1 MAVLLLANV
10 ALAQTHDFSAVAP
23 SGQTLYYKIVDG
35 EAHVVKPYG
44 SYNSSDMQGDLSIPQ
59 SVNYNGTTYTVSTIG
74 SGAFSYCGYITSVV
88 IPNTVRI
95 IGEEAFSS
103 CGMNT
108 VSIPGSV
115 TKIRDKAFYWC
126 SSLTSVVIPNSVD
139 SLGERVFNECK
150 NLISAVIGNGVTAI
164 SRSAFSNCYNLTSV
178 TIPASVTVIERSAF
192 SSCRALTSI
201 DIPNSVV
208 TIGGSAFFQCR
219 NLASVVIPSS
229 VTSIGGSAFGGCDNI
244 TSIAVAQGNTVYD
257 SRNDCNALI
266 ETATNTLIKG
276 CVSTVIPGTI
286 TSIGE
291 SAFSGCS
298 GLTSV
303 TLPNGLTSIG
313 QSAFSGCSGLTS
325 VTLPN
330 GLTSIGNHAF
340 SGCSGLTSV
349 TLPNGLASIGSYAFS
364 GCSGLTS
371 IALPGTL
378 TTIKGSAFSNCSGLT
393 SVILP
398 ASVTSIPHDYDL
410 GTNPF
415 RGCNNLT
422 SIVVEP
428 GNTKYDSRG
437 NCNAII
443 ETATNT
449 LLAGCKNTTIPGNV
463 AKIGPSAFWGQAE
476 LRTTIPASVS
486 QISRYAFGYSGT
498 IIVPN
503 TVTAIGG
510 DAFYRANNV
519 VYSGTLEGA
528 PWGAKTLNGYVENG
542 LIYTDNSKTVLTGF
556 EGNLGAVDIPASVD
570 TIGEWALAHSS
581 LTSVTIPRSV
591 KWIGHGALNN
601 CNRLQTV
608 TLNADSCYYSGGIW
622 LQGGVDLL
630 SGCPSFKLFVIGD
643 RVASIPGG
651 TIENT
656 STLDTIISFAETP
669 PTFVPMGSLRSE
681 IVMKVPCTA
690 LDAYRNTEPWSRLNL
705 YCETEGIEDALD
717 EAYEVYVSEG
727 KIVVEGA
734 VQEVVSV
741 YDVMGRMV
749 HRWRGDGARR
759 VKKGLYL
766 VRIGESSARKV
777 VVM

>member
-1 MAVLLLANV
+1 MVYNRAQRTMRRKLLLWVAVLLLANV

-59 SVNYNGTTYTVSTIG
+59 SVSHNGTTYTVSAIG

-95 IGEEAFSS
+95 IGEEAFYS

-115 TKIRDKAFYWC
+115 TKIRDEAFSWC
-126 SSLTSVVIPNSVD
+126 HSLTSVVIPNSVD
-139 SLGERVFNECK
+139 SLGERVFYVCR
-150 NLISAVIGNGVTAI
+150 NLISAIIGNGVTTI
-164 SRSAFSNCYNLTSV
+164 SRSAFSECYNLTSV
-178 TIPASVTVIERSAF
+178 TIPASVTLIDRWAF
-192 SSCRALTSI
+192 SSCRALTTI
-201 DIPNSVV
+201 DIPNSVA
-208 TIGGSAFFQCR
+208 TIGELAFSDCR

-229 VTSIGGSAFGGCDNI
+229 VTSIGGSAFSGCDNI

-276 CVSTVIPGTI
+276 CVNTVIPGTI

-313 QSAFSGCSGLTS
+313 RHAFFRCSGLTS
-325 VTLPN
+325 VTL
-330 GLTSIGNHAF
+330 S
-340 SGCSGLTSV
+340 
-349 TLPNGLASIGSYAFS
+349 NGLASIGSYAFY

-371 IALPGTL
+371 ITLPGTL
-378 TTIKGSAFSNCSGLT
+378 TTIEGSAFRDCSGLT

-519 VYSGTLEGA
+519 VYSSTLEGA

-570 TIGEWALAHSS
+570 TIGEWALAYSS

-591 KWIGHGALNN
+591 KWIGHSALNN

-749 HRWRGDGARR
+749 HRWRGDGTRR

>member
-23 SGQTLYYKIVDG
+23 SGQTLYYKIVGG

-44 SYNSSDMQGDLSIPQ
+44 WYDSMEGDLSIPQ
-59 SVNYNGTTYTVSTIG
+59 SVNYNGTTYTVSAIG
-74 SGAFSYCGYITSVV
+74 AGAFSYCSYITSVV

-95 IGEEAFSS
+95 IDKDAFES
-103 CGMNT
+103 CSGMNT
-108 VSIPGSV
+108 VSIPSSV
-115 TKIRDKAFYWC
+115 TKIRDEAFAYC
-126 SSLTSVVIPNSVD
+126 RTLTSVVIPNSVD
-139 SLGERVFNECK
+139 SLGERVFYQCD
-150 NLISAVIGNGVTAI
+150 NLISAVIGNSVTAI
-164 SRSAFSNCYNLTSV
+164 SSSAFSHCYNLTSV
-178 TIPASVTVIERSAF
+178 TIPASVTVIGHSAF

-257 SRNDCNALI
+257 SRNNCNALI

-303 TLPNGLTSIG
+303 TLPNGLTHID
-313 QSAFSGCSGLTS
+313 
-325 VTLPN
+325 
-330 GLTSIGNHAF
+330 
-340 SGCSGLTSV
+340 
-349 TLPNGLASIGSYAFS
+349 SYAFY

-371 IALPGTL
+371 ITLPGTL
-378 TTIKGSAFSNCSGLT
+378 TTIEGSAFRDCSGLT

-398 ASVTSIPHDYDL
+398 ASVTSISHW

-415 RGCNNLT
+415 SGCNNLA

-463 AKIGPSAFWGQAE
+463 AKIGPSAFWGQTE
-476 LRTTIPASVS
+476 LRITIPASVS
-486 QISRYAFGYSGT
+486 QINGYAFAYSGT

-503 TVTAIGG
+503 TVSAIGN
-510 DAFYRANNV
+510 DAFYLANNV

-542 LIYTDNSKTVLTGF
+542 LIFTDNSKTVLTGF
-556 EGNLGAVDIPASVD
+556 EGNLGAVVIPASVD
-570 TIGEWALAHSS
+570 TIRKHALSYGN

-591 KWIGHGALNN
+591 KWIGNCALNN

-608 TLNADSCYYSGGIW
+608 TLNADSCRYDSWHDNGIDMDMNI
-622 LQGGVDLL
+622 DLF
-630 SGCPSFKLFVIGD
+630 SGCNNLRTIIIGGNV
-643 RVASIPGG
+643 RYIPRY
-651 TIENT
+651 TIDY
-656 STLDTIISFAETP
+656 STIDTIISHAEVP
-669 PTFVPMGSLRSE
+669 PKFYPSGSLRSE

-690 LDAYRNTEPWSRLNL
+690 LDAYRNAEPWSRLNL

-734 VQEVVSV
+734 VQESVSV
-741 YDVMGRMV
+741 YDMMGRMV
-749 HRWRGDGARR
+749 CQWQGDGARR
-759 VKKGLYL
+759 VKQGLYL

>member
-1 MAVLLLANV
+1 MRRKLLLWVAVLLLANV
-10 ALAQTHDFSAVAP
+10 AHAQTHDFSVVAP

-44 SYNSSDMQGDLSIPQ
+44 SYTSSDNMEGDLSIPQ
-59 SVNYNGTTYTVSTIG
+59 SVNYNGTTYTVSAIG
-74 SGAFSYCGYITSVV
+74 SGAFSYCSYITSVV

-95 IGEEAFSS
+95 IGEEAFYY

-115 TKIRDKAFYWC
+115 TKIRDEAFAYC
-126 SSLTSVVIPNSVD
+126 RTLTSVVIPNSVD
-139 SLGERVFNECK
+139 SLGERVFYYCDS
-150 NLISAVIGNGVTAI
+150 LISAVIGNGVTAI
-164 SRSAFSNCYNLTSV
+164 SSSAFSCCERLAAIS
-178 TIPASVTVIERSAF
+178 IPASVTVIDGNAF
-192 SSCRALTSI
+192 WSCFALTSI
-201 DIPNSVV
+201 DIPNSVT
-208 TIGGSAFFQCR
+208 TIGDFAFYQCR
-219 NLASVVIPSS
+219 NLASVAIPSS
-229 VTSIGGSAFGGCDNI
+229 VTSIGGSAFGSCDNI
-244 TSIAVAQGNTVYD
+244 TSIAVAQGNAVYD

-286 TSIGE
+286 TSIG
-291 SAFSGCS
+291 
-298 GLTSV
+298 V
-303 TLPNGLTSIG
+303 
-313 QSAFSGCSGLTS
+313 SAFSGCSGLTS

-349 TLPNGLASIGSYAFS
+349 TLPNGLDSIGSYAFS

-415 RGCNNLT
+415 SGCNNLA

-428 GNTKYDSRG
+428 GNTKYDSRS

-463 AKIGPSAFWGQAE
+463 VKIGPFAFWGQTE
-476 LRTTIPASVS
+476 LRTTIPASVN

-503 TVTAIGG
+503 TVTAIGNN
-510 DAFYRANNV
+510 AFYLANNV

-542 LIYTDNSKTVLTGF
+542 LVYTDDTKTVLSGY
-556 EGNLGAVDIPASVD
+556 EGNLGIVEIPTTVT
-570 TIGEWALAHSS
+570 TINKYALAHGNQ
-581 LTSVTIPRSV
+581 TSITVPYSV
-591 KWIGHGALNN
+591 QRIENGAFMNSTHLA
-601 CNRLQTV
+601 TV
-608 TLNADSCYYSGGIW
+608 LYNADSCVYNGGF
-622 LQGGVDLL
+622 LFEGAVDMF
-630 SGCPSFKLFVIGD
+630 SGCPSFRLLVIGD
-643 RVASIPGG
+643 RVARIPMF
-651 TIENT
+651 TIENA

-669 PTFVPMGSLRSE
+669 PTFFPFGSLRSE

-717 EAYEVYVSEG
+717 EAYEVYVYGE

-734 VQEVVSV
+734 GQKPVSV
-741 YDVMGRMV
+741 YDMMGRMV
-749 HRWRGDGARR
+749 CQWQGDGARR

>member
-1 MAVLLLANV
+1 MVYNRALKTMRRKLLLWVAVLLLANV
-10 ALAQTHDFSAVAP
+10 AHAQTHDFSAVAP
-23 SGQTLYYKIVDG
+23 SGQTLYYKIVGG

-44 SYNSSDMQGDLSIPQ
+44 SYTSSDNMEGDLSIPQ
-59 SVNYNGTTYTVSTIG
+59 SVSHNGTTYTVSAIG
-74 SGAFSYCGYITSVV
+74 SGAFSFC
-88 IPNTVRI
+88 VRL
-95 IGEEAFSS
+95 A
-103 CGMNT
+103 
-108 VSIPGSV
+108 
-115 TKIRDKAFYWC
+115 
-126 SSLTSVVIPNSVD
+126 
-139 SLGERVFNECK
+139 
-150 NLISAVIGNGVTAI
+150 AI
-164 SRSAFSNCYNLTSV
+164 S
-178 TIPASVTVIERSAF
+178 IPASVTVIDGNAF
-192 SSCRALTSI
+192 WSCFALTSI

-229 VTSIGGSAFGGCDNI
+229 VTSIGSSAFGGCDNI

-291 SAFSGCS
+291 SAFSD
-298 GLTSV
+298 
-303 TLPNGLTSIG
+303 
-313 QSAFSGCSGLTS
+313 CSGLTS

-330 GLTSIGNHAF
+330 GLTSIGNSAF
-340 SGCSGLTSV
+340 SRCSGLTSV
-349 TLPNGLASIGSYAFS
+349 NLPNGLDSIGSYAFS

-428 GNTKYDSRG
+428 GNTKYDSRS

-463 AKIGPSAFWGQAE
+463 VKIGPSAFWGQTE

-486 QISRYAFGYSGT
+486 QINGYAFAYNGT

-510 DAFYRANNV
+510 NAFYRANNV

-570 TIGEWALAHSS
+570 TIGEWALAYSS
-581 LTSVTIPRSV
+581 LISVTIPRSV
-591 KWIGHGALNN
+591 KCIRSGALVN
-601 CNRLQTV
+601 CHRLLTV
-608 TLNADSCYYSGGIW
+608 TLNADSCYYSGGSW
-622 LQGGVDLL
+622 LQGGVNLL

-643 RVASIPGG
+643 RVAIIPWG

-669 PTFVPMGSLRSE
+669 PTFFPFDSLRSE

-705 YCETEGIEDALD
+705 YCETEGIEATRD

-734 VQEVVSV
+734 VREVVSV